1 MNIRIIGA
9 AVAGLLL
16 SSCTD
21 ADWNHTM
28 NYVGL
33 GQPEQSASVAQQA
46 TEDTGTAPASDAATA
61 PTVSK
66 SEAWCRDVAA
76 SAAQSAASNGFD
88 LATQKY
94 RATTM
99 YKQCMEFSGSNAP

>member
-1 MNIRIIGA
+1 MNIRIIGVA
-9 AVAGLLL
+9 LAGLLL

-33 GQPEQSASVAQQA
+33 GQPEQSAPDTLAQQ
-46 TEDTGTAPASDAATA
+46 PAATA
-61 PTVSK
+61 DTAAAQTPGVSK
-66 SEAWCRDVAA
+66 SEAWCREVAA
-76 SAAQSAASNGFD
+76 SAAQNAASNGFD

-99 YKQCMEFSGSNAP
+99 YKQCMEFSDSNAP

>member
-1 MNIRIIGA
+1 MKMRIVGI
-9 AVAGLLL
+9 VIAGLLL
-16 SSCTD
+16 SGCTD

-33 GQPEQSASVAQQA
+33 GQPEQSAPDTLAPQPTA
-46 TEDTGTAPASDAATA
+46 TADNAATPAPA
-61 PTVSK
+61 VSK
-66 SEAWCRDVAA
+66 SEAWCREVAA
-76 SAAQSAASNGFD
+76 SAAQTAAGNGFD

-99 YKQCMEFSGSNAP
+99 YKQCMEFSDSNAP